1 MSKSLRSGKAS
12 ILSTK
17 QLEKFLT
24 QLPEKYALLA
34 ETMYF
39 SAGRVGEISSL
50 RVRNINFS
58 NGIIILEKSST
69 KTKETRQIP
78 LPNRL
83 IEGIKA
89 WILHN
94 KLVDDDYIFFTA
106 SRNANYVRGK
116 KKLSS
121 QSVDEYFRKAFD
133 WIGVEGASTHTFRR
147 TRLTHLLQ
155 KNWNVREIMDI
166 SGHKNLLSLQQ
177 YLDSDKAATF
187 NKYRELIEKEAVA

>member
-1 MSKSLRSGKAS
+1 M
-12 ILSTK
+12 
-17 QLEKFLT
+17 
-24 QLPEKYALLA
+24 
-34 ETMYF
+34 
-39 SAGRVGEISSL
+39 
-50 RVRNINFS
+50 RNINFS
-58 NGIIILEKSST
+58 HGIIILEKSST

-78 LPNRL
+78 LPIRL

-89 WILHN
+89 WISHN

-106 SRNANYVRGK
+106 SRNANYGKGK
-116 KKLSS
+116 KRLSS